1 MLFVIW
7 LIGFVIYT
15 PVLIKEVTDVKKQEQ
30 NLSAEALAR
39 LAGYSE
45 AKRKQILVGS
55 AVLTGIFWP
64 IALVVGA
71 ISILTRK

>member
-45 AKRKQILVGS
+45 TKRKQILVGA